1 MSHGPPPSGAAT
13 TTPLPPD
20 TPGPHSS
27 RLGLVAVIATFGGL
41 LFGYDTGVINGALEP
56 LQRDLSLTPF
66 RIGVIAAI
74 LLLGAAVGAAVG
86 GRLSDALGRRRMI
99 LMLAGIFFVGTMGC
113 VLSPNYEVLA
123 FFRFVLGLAVGGASV
138 TVPVYLAEISPYER
152 RGSLVTRN
160 EFMIVFGQ
168 FLAFAIN
175 AILYNI
181 WGGSDVVWR
190 YMLLVAVLPAFVLFF
205 GMLRM
210 PESPR
215 WLVHKGRDQDAL
227 DVLRQVRSPERA
239 EAELAEVH
247 ALAEEEEKAH
257 MGGWKDLAVPWIRRL
272 LVIGIGLAIVQQLT
286 GINSIMYYGTQVL
299 EEGGFSSNAAITLNI
314 LNGVASVSGITVAIL
329 VMNRIN
335 RRPMLL
341 FGYFGIAT
349 AHLLIGLSS
358 LFLAPGLFRASMILL
373 FIIMFVVI
381 MQGTAGPL
389 VWLMLAEIFPLE
401 MRGFAIG
408 ISVLIL
414 WITNFFVGL
423 FFPSL
428 VAGIG
433 ISYTFFLFAVI
444 GALSFLFIWTMVPE
458 TRGRTLEQLEEH
470 FREKFGEAGSR
481 GPETAG
487 AK

>member
-20 TPGPHSS
+20 RPGPHSS

-56 LQRDLSLTPF
+56 LQRDLELTPF

-74 LLLGAAVGAAVG
+74 LLLGAAVGAAIG
-86 GRLSDALGRRRMI
+86 GRLSDRWGRRTNI
-99 LMLAGIFFVGTMGC
+99 LMLAVIF
-113 VLSPNYEVLA
+113 
-123 FFRFVLGLAVGGASV
+123 
-138 TVPVYLAEISPYER
+138 
-152 RGSLVTRN
+152 
-160 EFMIVFGQ
+160 
-168 FLAFAIN
+168 
-175 AILYNI
+175 NI
-181 WGGSDVVWR
+181 WGEQESVWR
-190 YMLLVAVLPAFVLFF
+190 YMLLVATLPAFVLFF

-215 WLVHKGRDQDAL
+215 WLVHKGRDREAL
-227 DVLRQVRSPERA
+227 DVLKQVRSPERA

-247 ALAEEEEKAH
+247 HLAEEEEKAH

-272 LVIGIGLAIVQQLT
+272 LIIGIGLAIVQQLT

-299 EEGGFSSNAAITLNI
+299 QDAGFSNNAAITLNI
-314 LNGVASVSGITVAIL
+314 LNGVASVTGITVAIL

-358 LFLAPGLFRASMILL
+358 LLLAPGLFRGYMITI
-373 FIIMFVVI
+373 FIVMFVFI

-401 MRGFAIG
+401 MRGLAIG
-408 ISVLIL
+408 ISVFLL
-414 WITNFFVGL
+414 WITNTIVTL

-428 VAGIG
+428 V
-433 ISYTFFLFAVI
+433 
-444 GALSFLFIWTMVPE
+444 
-458 TRGRTLEQLEEH
+458 
-470 FREKFGEAGSR
+470 
-481 GPETAG
+481 
-487 AK
+487 

>member
-20 TPGPHSS
+20 TPGPHSR

-99 LMLAGIFFVGTMGC
+99 LMLAGIFFIGTMGC

-227 DVLRQVRSPERA
+227 DVLRQVRSTERA

-257 MGGWKDLAVPWIRRL
+257 MGGW
-272 LVIGIGLAIVQQLT
+272 
-286 GINSIMYYGTQVL
+286 
-299 EEGGFSSNAAITLNI
+299 
-314 LNGVASVSGITVAIL
+314 
-329 VMNRIN
+329 
-335 RRPMLL
+335 
-341 FGYFGIAT
+341 
-349 AHLLIGLSS
+349 
-358 LFLAPGLFRASMILL
+358 
-373 FIIMFVVI
+373 
-381 MQGTAGPL
+381 
-389 VWLMLAEIFPLE
+389 
-401 MRGFAIG
+401 
-408 ISVLIL
+408 
-414 WITNFFVGL
+414 
-423 FFPSL
+423 
-428 VAGIG
+428 
-433 ISYTFFLFAVI
+433 
-444 GALSFLFIWTMVPE
+444 
-458 TRGRTLEQLEEH
+458 
-470 FREKFGEAGSR
+470 GSR
-481 GPETAG
+481 RAVDPPVAYHRHRPRHRAAAHRDQLDHVLWHLGP
-487 AK
+487 

>member
-1 MSHGPPPSGAAT
+1 MSHGPPPSAVG
-13 TTPLPPD
+13 TPNLPPD

-56 LQRDLSLTPF
+56 LERDLALTPF
-66 RIGVIAAI
+66 NIGVVAAI
-74 LLLGAAVGAAVG
+74 LLLGAAAGAAVG
-86 GRLSDALGRRRMI
+86 GKLSDALGRRRMI
-99 LMLAGIFFVGTMGC
+99 LVLAVVFFVGTMGC
-113 VLSPNYEVLA
+113 VLAPGYVTLA
-123 FFRFVLGLAVGGASV
+123 FFRFVLGTAVGGASV

-168 FLAFAIN
+168 FLAFGIN
-175 AILYNI
+175 AIIYSI
-181 WGGSDVVWR
+181 WGDNDVVWR

-239 EAELAEVH
+239 QAELDEVH
-247 ALAEEEEKAH
+247 ALAEEEKQAH
-257 MGGWKDLAVPWIRRL
+257 MGGFKDLAVPWIRRL
-272 LVIGIGLAIVQQLT
+272 LLIGIGLAVVQQLT
-286 GINSIMYYGTQVL
+286 GINSVMYYGSQL
-299 EEGGFSSNAAITLNI
+299 LQEAGFSVNAAIILNI
-314 LNGVASVSGITVAIL
+314 LNGVASVAGITVAIL

-335 RRPMLL
+335 RRAMLL
-341 FGYFGIAT
+341 FGYFFITA
-349 AHLLIGLSS
+349 AHLLIGLSA
-358 LFLAPGLFRASMILL
+358 LLLAPGLFRAYMILL
-373 FIIMFVVI
+373 FVIMFVFI

-423 FFPSL
+423 FFPSV
-428 VAGIG
+428 VAALG
-433 ISYTFFLFAVI
+433 ISSTFFIFAVI
-444 GALSFLFIWTMVPE
+444 GALSFVFILTMVPE
-458 TRGRTLEQLEEH
+458 TRGRTLEQLEAQ
-470 FREKFGEAGSR
+470 FRQKYGEGSPQPAR
-481 GPETAG
+481 VR
-487 AK
+487 